1 MTKSK
6 IMIAFDADDTLWHN
20 ETYYQQAGEKFR
32 RLFEGDQS
40 AGQVG
45 KLLSEIEIRNVSW
58 YGYGIKSYTLSMIEA
73 AIAIT
78 GGKVTGEGIQ
88 AILDLGREML
98 SADVHLFEHTS
109 DTLTSLAKDHDL
121 MLITK
126 GDLLEQDNK
135 VQRSGLARFFKYI
148 EIVQDKTPASYKLLL
163 ARYHISAG
171 RFVMV
176 GNSLKSDILPVLE
189 IGGRAV
195 YIPYQHTWVH
205 EQVDA
210 PQYVYDE
217 IEHLGQLP
225 AFINSLDGRTS

>member
-1 MTKSK
+1 MTGLK

-20 ETYYQQAGEKFR
+20 ETYYQQAAEKFKQ
-32 RLFEGDQS
+32 LLKGYQD
-40 AGQVG
+40 AGRVDEQ
-45 KLLSEIEIRNVSW
+45 LAETEIRNVHW

-73 AIAIT
+73 AIALT
-78 GGKVTGEGIQ
+78 DGKVTGNEIGS
-88 AILDLGREML
+88 ILDIGREML
-98 SADVHLFEHTS
+98 SADVPLFDHTA
-109 DTLTSLAKDHDL
+109 DTLASLAEDHDL

-148 EIVQDKTPASYKLLL
+148 EIVQDKTPASYQLLL
-163 ARYHISAG
+163 DRYNILAS

-195 YIPYQHTWVH
+195 YIPYQHTWAH
-205 EQVDA
+205 ERVDDA
-210 PQYVYDE
+210 HQHVYDE

-225 AFINSLDGRTS
+225 AFIAGLDG